1 MKEPAG
7 PTPEQK
13 PEPRT
18 PDAPASHTSPRS
30 SSRSPR
36 HRSTRPSSGSKSET
50 RWLVFCGWFVGGW
63 LSWQT
68 PGALSPDLEDLL

>member
-1 MKEPAG
+1 MAALVCSPA
-7 PTPEQK
+7 
-13 PEPRT
+13 R
-18 PDAPASHTSPRS
+18 PALTSQITIYGWS
-30 SSRSPR
+30 
-36 HRSTRPSSGSKSET
+36 T